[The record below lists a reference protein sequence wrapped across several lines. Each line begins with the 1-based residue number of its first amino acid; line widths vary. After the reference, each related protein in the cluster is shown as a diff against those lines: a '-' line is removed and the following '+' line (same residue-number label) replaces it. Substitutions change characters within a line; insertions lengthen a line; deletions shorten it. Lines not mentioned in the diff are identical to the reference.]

1 MLIIIP
7 TLQTQAAPPP
17 PVVTMLIENDLAVEL
32 QDEYDPLAPNNYES
46 IYQERKVKQEK
57 VREEEV
63 RLHNYINYNNYYTC
77 ISRVAHVHVHVQT
90 CVCTTCTVPLLSA
103 HNFV

>member
-1 MLIIIP
+1 M
-7 TLQTQAAPPP
+7 APPP
-17 PVVTMLIENDLAVEL
+17 PVVTMKDFIENDLAIEL

-63 RLHNYINYNNYYTC
+63 SLHKLLLE
-77 ISRVAHVHVHVQT
+77 R
-90 CVCTTCTVPLLSA
+90 TCTVPLQCP
-103 HNFV
+103 

>member
-1 MLIIIP
+1 M
-7 TLQTQAAPPP
+7 APPP
-17 PVVTMLIENDLAVEL
+17 PVVTMKDFIENDLAIEL

-63 RLHNYINYNNYYTC
+63 SYYYYKQN
-77 ISRVAHVHVHVQT
+77 VHVQFH
-90 CVCTTCTVPLLSA
+90 LSA
-103 HNFV
+103 HNFSLDGPISMVL

>member
-1 MLIIIP
+1 MQHTPTYPVLIIIP
-7 TLQTQAAPPP
+7 TLQAQVAPPP
-17 PVVTMLIENDLAVEL
+17 PVVTMLIENDLAIEL

-63 RLHNYINYNNYYTC
+63 RLNNYMQSC
-77 ISRVAHVHVHVQT
+77 
-90 CVCTTCTVPLLSA
+90 TCTCTDMCMYNVYSPT
-103 HNFV
+103 FECT